1 MIRAIIFE
9 RYKKVLIAA
18 CLLVIG
24 VGVFNA
30 LTENK
35 QWKMI
40 YHEPHAKE
48 NFEKNRAGI
57 TYWDEKTEKNV
68 HYTSYHQF
76 QKAQLEFYHSDSGGF
91 ETLEASN
98 YSEKTFYYS
107 NFSTYFLLIRKQLL
121 ITIFFH

>member
-40 YHEPHAKE
+40 YHEPHAK
-48 NFEKNRAGI
+48 
-57 TYWDEKTEKNV
+57 
-68 HYTSYHQF
+68 
-76 QKAQLEFYHSDSGGF
+76 
-91 ETLEASN
+91 
-98 YSEKTFYYS
+98 
-107 NFSTYFLLIRKQLL
+107 RKL
-121 ITIFFH
+121 

>member
-48 NFEKNRAGI
+48 NFEKIA
-57 TYWDEKTEKNV
+57 
-68 HYTSYHQF
+68 
-76 QKAQLEFYHSDSGGF
+76 LESPIGM
-91 ETLEASN
+91 
-98 YSEKTFYYS
+98 KK
-107 NFSTYFLLIRKQLL
+107 RKKMFTILL
-121 ITIFFH
+121 ITNFKKLNWNFITPIQAVSKHLKPQIILRKLFIIQIFQPILMVLYCYSFPY